1 MELSFLK
8 AIAASVRGQTSS
20 LKNQAKRLHTS
31 SSKLFG
37 TAYPLATC
45 QEAVAVA
52 NGYRNWLAIEKLART
67 VGQDRSLPQWHIH
80 HRSALH
86 ETFVKALVET
96 DSEMSMLRP
105 TVILGDVSHASL
117 AAVCLWAEQISVRS
131 VPGVVVIDTKE
142 RTFQKTPVGRA
153 AAKLGMADMFQD
165 FRIIDARLPS
175 IALALTASPS
185 QWIDALAGGLSRSD
199 IAVLNDSKALVRLTR
214 LMHLIAYTEWTD
226 YWDDTSGPVSSDI
239 LIKAAHLLAHPAAI
253 GNLLHTVEPSERE
266 SHWYH
271 ALARNAE
278 RNDFVFPPAEFANL
292 LALIQKIGEV
302 ASGVGIV
309 YQQESL
315 HRPTVVL
322 CDSDNPASMVLAT
335 LVSGMY
341 YHPFAADRGHRPLLY
356 VSTQNSDAL
365 PHLLHFGNESI
376 VCNGQTDCHAPVW
389 NSYQTRSPL
398 FIESSEDGILV
409 SGKFASTGASA

>member
-20 LKNQAKRLHTS
+20 LKKQAKRLHTS
-31 SSKLFG
+31 SSQLFG
-37 TAYPLATC
+37 TAYPMETC

-86 ETFVKALVET
+86 ESFVKALVET

-185 QWIDALAGGLSRSD
+185 DWIDALAGGLPRSD
-199 IAVLNDSKALVRLTR
+199 MKALNDSKALVRLTR
-214 LMHLIAYTEWTD
+214 LMHLIAYTDWGDST
-226 YWDDTSGPVSSDI
+226 GPVSADM
-239 LIKAAHLLAHPAAI
+239 LAKAAHLLAHPASI

-266 SHWYH
+266 GHWYH

-278 RNDFVFPPAEFANL
+278 RNDFNFPPAEFASL
-292 LALIQKIGEV
+292 LALIQQIGEV
-302 ASGVGIV
+302 ASGVGVV

-315 HRPTVVL
+315 RRPTVVL

-341 YHPFAADRGHRPLLY
+341 YHPFAVDRAQRPLLY
-356 VSTQNSDAL
+356 VSTQNSEAL
-365 PHLLHFGNESI
+365 PHLLHFGSESI

-389 NSYQTRSPL
+389 NSYQTISPL